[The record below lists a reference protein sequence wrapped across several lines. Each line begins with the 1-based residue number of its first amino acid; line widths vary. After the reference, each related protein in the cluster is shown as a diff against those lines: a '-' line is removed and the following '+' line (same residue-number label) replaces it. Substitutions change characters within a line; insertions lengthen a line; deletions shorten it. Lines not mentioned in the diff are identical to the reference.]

1 VKHIRFLGFALLLF
15 AVTSCVPAVQDT
27 RPKVAFLNA
36 PTQYRVSGL
45 AQKLESLVKEQP
57 TTFGFTRSPALR
69 YQETHRDMYG
79 SRAALQAAFA
89 ARSQGSVYAVMVGFE
104 NEGDVVRSNLN
115 GTKLELTLSLKGQAV
130 ASIVDPTTAEV
141 LGTFESSEVTAKV
154 YETVTLD
161 LPEGLSPLDP
171 RAQPILEQQAQ
182 DAKERALGRFLDE
195 YAKEPLGELVSPLT
209 SELSR
214 LVPALAAL

>member
-1 VKHIRFLGFALLLF
+1 MKHVRFLGLTLLLF
-15 AVTSCVPAVQDT
+15 AATSCVPVVRDT

-36 PTQYRVSGL
+36 PTEDRVLGL
-45 AQKLESLVKEQP
+45 AEELESLIREEP
-57 TTFGFTRSPALR
+57 TTFGFTRSSPLR
-69 YQETHRDMYG
+69 YQESHRDMYG

-89 ARSQGSVYAVMVGFE
+89 ARSQGSAYAVMVGFE
-104 NEGDVVRSNLN
+104 NEGDAVRTSLN
-115 GTKLELTLSLKGQAV
+115 GTKLELTLNLKGRAV

-171 RAQPILEQQAQ
+171 RAQAILEQQAE
-182 DAKERALGRFLDE
+182 DAKERALKRFLDD
-195 YAKEPLGELVSPLT
+195 YAKEPLSELVDPLT

-214 LVPALAAL
+214 LIPTVAAL